1 MLKNYFKIAI
11 RSLMKNSVY
20 SFINITGLAVGIA
33 CSILILL
40 WVNDEMSYDKF
51 LPKADR
57 LYQVW
62 TNAHFDGKINSWIS
76 VPQPL
81 KNTLNEEISDI
92 KNAAISDWGGTH
104 LLTVGDSKLNKRGY
118 FVSYEFLEM
127 FEFPLIKGAAE
138 SVLDDTYSIVL
149 TASTAK
155 SLFGDEDPIN
165 KLIKLDNRSDVKVTG
180 VLKDIPSNS
189 SFEFD
194 YLVPFSLMLA
204 TQEWA
209 RSAEHNWGNS
219 SFQVYAELPE
229 GTSKAQVDDKIR
241 NILMEKEDKHEN
253 EPTFKKELFL
263 HPLTDW
269 RLHSTFENG
278 EAVGGMIDYVNLFS
292 IIAIFIIII
301 ACINFMNLA
310 TARSEKRAR
319 EVGIR
324 KSVGSKR
331 QELIFQFLGES
342 LLITFIA
349 FVLAIILVEGSLPFY
364 NDLVE
369 KQLSIPYLSL
379 QFWVFAFALIV
390 ITGLLSGSYPA
401 LYLSSFNVVKV
412 LKGKVQ
418 VGKSASTPR
427 KILVVLQFGFSIIL
441 IVGTIVVYYQ
451 IQHVKGREL
460 GYDQENLIAVQYNNE
475 LRENYKTIKN
485 ELLRSGV
492 VEAVTKSNSPITEI
506 WSNNFL
512 DWPGKPEDLRV
523 IFSTIS
529 ADYDYTK
536 TMGIKVLMGRDFSE
550 DFKDDSTVIIIN
562 KAGLDLMGLDDPIGT
577 KLRLWGSERELIGVV
592 DNTLMGS
599 PFRAVAPMFMIHD
612 PNWMSAVSIRL
623 SKTNDLPG
631 SLQKVEEIFKQLN
644 PSYPFEYDFAD
655 VEFGKKFTTIDLI
668 GKLANLFAFLALLIT
683 GLGLFGL
690 AAFTAE
696 QRTKEIGI
704 RKVLGATVSSVVVMI
719 SKDFSRLVVLAF
731 LISAP
736 LAWYALDTFLER
748 YPYRI
753 SIPWWTF
760 PLAGGFAFFM
770 AIGIVSM
777 QAFKA
782 AVDNPVKSLRSE

>member
-1 MLKNYFKIAI
+1 MFKNYMKIAI

-40 WVNDEMSYDKF
+40 WVRDEVSFDRF
-51 LPKADR
+51 HPK
-57 LYQVW
+57 LTQLHQVW
-62 TNAHFDGKINSWIS
+62 INAHFDGKINSWTS

-81 KNTLNEEISDI
+81 KNALKEEISSI
-92 KNAAISDWGGTH
+92 KNAAITEWGGTH
-104 LLTVGDSKLNKRGY
+104 LLTVGDKKMNKRGY
-118 FVSYEFLEM
+118 FASYEFLEM
-127 FEFPLIKGAAE
+127 FQFPLIKGTAE

-149 TASTAK
+149 TESAAK

-165 KLIKLDNRSDVKVTG
+165 KIIKIDNKADVKVTG
-180 VLKDIPSNS
+180 ILKDIPSNS

-194 YLVPFSLMLA
+194 YLAPFSLMLA

-209 RSAEHNWGNS
+209 RNSEHDWGNN
-219 SFQVYAELPE
+219 SFQVFVELPE
-229 GTSKAQVDDKIR
+229 GMSKAQVDTEI
-241 NILMEKEDKHEN
+241 KEFLIGKEETD
-253 EPTFKKELFL
+253 FKRELFL
-263 HPLTDW
+263 HPMSRW
-269 RLHSTFENG
+269 RLFSTFENG
-278 EAVGGMIDYVNLFS
+278 KESGGMIDYVNLFS
-292 IIAIFIIII
+292 IIAIFILII

-342 LLITFIA
+342 ILITLIA
-349 FVLAIILVEGSLPFY
+349 FILAIILVQGALPFY

-369 KQLSIPYLSL
+369 KQLSIPYLTTDFWIFAISL
-379 QFWVFAFALIV
+379 VLV
-390 ITGLLSGSYPA
+390 TGLLSGSYPA

-418 VGKSASTPR
+418 VGKNASTPR

-441 IVGTIVVYYQ
+441 IVGTIVVYFQ
-451 IQHVKGREL
+451 IQHVKNRDL
-460 GYDQENLIAVQYNNE
+460 GYDQENLISVQYNNE
-475 LRENYKTIKN
+475 LKDNYGIIKK
-485 ELLRSGV
+485 ELLRTGV
-492 VEAVTKSNSPITEI
+492 VDAVTRSNSPITNI
-506 WSNNFL
+506 WSNNFIG
-512 DWPGKPEDLRV
+512 WPGKSEDLKV
-523 IFSTIS
+523 IFATIS
-529 ADYDYTK
+529 AEYDYTK
-536 TMGIKVLMGRDFSE
+536 TMGIKILQGRDFSE
-550 DFKDDSTVIIIN
+550 DFKSDSSAIIIN
-562 KAGLDLMGLDDPIGT
+562 KAGLDLMGLKDPIGT
-577 KLRLWGSERELIGVV
+577 QLDLWGGKRELIGVV

-599 PFRAVAPMFMIHD
+599 PFREVGPMFMIHD
-612 PNWMSAVSIRL
+612 PEWIAAVTIRL
-623 SKTNDLPG
+623 SKTKDINA
-631 SLQKVEEIFKQLN
+631 SLAKVEEVFKQLN
-644 PSYPFEYDFAD
+644 PAYPFEYDFAD
-655 VEFGKKFTTIDLI
+655 VEFKKKFTTIDMI

-704 RKVLGATVSSVVVMI
+704 RKVLGATVTAVVVMI
-719 SKDFSRLVVLAF
+719 SKDFSRLVIVAF
-731 LISAP
+731 VIAAP

-760 PLAGGFAFFM
+760 PLVGGFAFMM
-770 AIGIVSM
+770 AIGIVGM